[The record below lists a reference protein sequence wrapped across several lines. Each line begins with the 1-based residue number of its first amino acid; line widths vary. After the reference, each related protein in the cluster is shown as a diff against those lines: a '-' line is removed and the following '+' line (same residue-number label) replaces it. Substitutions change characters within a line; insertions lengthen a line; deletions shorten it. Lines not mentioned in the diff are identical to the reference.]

1 MNRVVFSSVN
11 PVYATPDWLFESL
24 QKEFGF
30 TLDVCANPDNAKCL
44 NFITS
49 ENDGLLQNWEGVVWC
64 NPPYGRSIGLWV
76 HKAYM
81 ESFNGIT
88 SVLLLPARTDTRWFH
103 TWVLGKA
110 EIRFIKGRLKF
121 GSEKN
126 LVLFPSMIIIFRFK
140 TNQL

>member
-44 NFITS
+44 KFITS
-49 ENDGLLQNWEGVVWC
+49 EQDGLLQNWEGVVWC

-76 HKAYM
+76 RKAYL
-81 ESFNGIT
+81 ESHNGIT

-121 GSEKN
+121 GSEKHGAP
-126 LVLFPSMIIIFRFK
+126 FPSMIIVFK
-140 TNQL
+140 SKKGDQ